1 MLKIII
7 GKINI
12 IKGVPPLINIRI
24 GAKGN
29 MLFIFFAPIGWYC
42 VEKIIT
48 IMFIVVFIVSVSA
61 LMTYANGK
69 PLSSAL
75 SGMWN
80 ISLSAFGSACGCPW
94 IFLFSTNSCEL
105 IITSVV

>member
-1 MLKIII
+1 MLNFTNWK
-7 GKINI
+7 KYI

-24 GAKGN
+24 GAKGKYAIYF
-29 MLFIFFAPIGWYC
+29 LRPYWLILC

-48 IMFIVVFIVSVSA
+48 IMLKFKFIVSVSA

-80 ISLSAFGSACGCPW
+80 ISLSAFGSACGCP
-94 IFLFSTNSCEL
+94 
-105 IITSVV
+105 